1 LGDVPSKRIVTNS
14 DLDALV
20 SAVLLKRVEPV
31 GAVKFLPHERIKD
44 GTFRATRE
52 DIVVNMP
59 FIEGCGLWFDHHSSN
74 DVPETFEGLYD
85 GEAPSAARVVYRYY
99 RERGQGEAFDG
110 LEDLLEETDK
120 VDSAQF
126 EPNDISH
133 PTGAVLLSFLIDSHP
148 LRDETVA
155 ENQLIISLLDGGD
168 PQVVLDHPV
177 FRPRAEQF
185 LDRLELSKRALE
197 EQLEVDDGL
206 MIIDFR
212 RLDPEQKQ
220 LCNNKFL
227 PYVIHEDCHTLLR
240 VKPLNEDR
248 LKLNLGFNMFLPD
261 EECPLHYGN
270 LLKKLGGGGHRMAAG
285 CSVPVSRAK
294 PSIQFIR
301 DCVHAGS
308 IDAASP
314 PDVSE
319 METVGEE
326 RS

>member
-1 LGDVPSKRIVTNS
+1 MTQPPTKRVVTNS

-44 GTFRATRE
+44 GTFRATGE

-59 FIEGCGLWFDHHSSN
+59 YIRGCGLWFDHHSSN
-74 DVPETFEGLYD
+74 DTPEQFEGLYD

-99 RERGQGEAFDG
+99 DEQGRADEFEG
-110 LEDLLEETDK
+110 LEDLLAETDK

-126 EPNDISH
+126 EPDDISH

-155 ENQLIISLLDGGD
+155 ENQLMISLLDGGD

-185 LDRLELSKRALE
+185 LDRLELSKRSLRDH
-197 EQLEVDDGL
+197 LDTDGE
-206 MIIDFR
+206 MMTIDFR
-212 RLDPEQKQ
+212 RLDPEQQQ

-227 PYVIHEDCHTLLR
+227 PYVIHSDCHTLLR
-240 VKPLNEDR
+240 VKDLNEER
-248 LKLNLGFNMFLPD
+248 VKLNLGFNMFLP
-261 EECPLHYGN
+261 EERCPLHYGQ
-270 LLKKLGGGGHRMAAG
+270 LLKKFGGGGHKQAAG
-285 CSVPVSRAK
+285 CSVLSERADEAIKLIKQAIAEQDVDAVSPDPSLSQSEAK
-294 PSIQFIR
+294 
-301 DCVHAGS
+301 
-308 IDAASP
+308 
-314 PDVSE
+314 
-319 METVGEE
+319 ET
-326 RS
+326 S